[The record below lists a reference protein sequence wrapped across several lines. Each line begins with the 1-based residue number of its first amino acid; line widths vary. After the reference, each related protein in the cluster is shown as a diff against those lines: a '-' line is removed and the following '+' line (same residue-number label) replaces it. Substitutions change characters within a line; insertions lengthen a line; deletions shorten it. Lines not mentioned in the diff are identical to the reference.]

1 MDVEDNPTGTGGYTG
16 NAKLTDIE
24 NAKMS
29 ELVAQGDSYDEEYPQ
44 VTFSSTENFRAA
56 MRAADSPK
64 LEVELPVE
72 CFQIFGASVRLP
84 LGKAHLNRILTCLDD
99 KVRSL
104 QADKDRFMSNVR
116 YECRVSHWGHIK
128 PFVDFKLK
136 FDDSRVKADGTHN
149 GEGKFIGYRNDE
161 GEIIPFNTR
170 TE

>member
-1 MDVEDNPTGTGGYTG
+1 MDVEDTQTGTGGDTG
-16 NAKLTDIE
+16 NANLTDIE

-29 ELVAQGDSYDEEYPQ
+29 ELVARGDSYAEEYPQ

-56 MRAADSPK
+56 MRTAAGPK

-84 LGKAHLNRILTCLDD
+84 LGKAHLNRVLAALDE

-116 YECRVSHWGHIK
+116 YECVVSHWTHIN
-128 PFVDFKLK
+128 PFVAFRLK

-149 GEGKFIGYRNDE
+149 GEGKFVGYRNDE
-161 GEIIPFNTR
+161 GEIILFR
-170 TE
+170 D